1 MKKLITTASL
11 LALLAAGPALA
22 QSTSPSA
29 DPAKPSMGD
38 TTTSPSGTTPGSTGG
53 ATDMQRSPSQDMTAP
68 DATAPDSSAAA
79 PSADADKTAQIGN
92 DAVSATGIQVSE
104 LMGAAVRNS
113 ANESIGNINDVL
125 LTKDGQVDGVIVG
138 VGGFLGLGEK
148 NVALKF
154 SELQIDNSNPNE
166 PKITST
172 ATSDALA
179 AAPEWNEPGS
189 ATGMSGSSN

>member
-11 LALLAAGPALA
+11 LALMAAGPAFA

-38 TTTSPSGTTPGSTGG
+38 TTSPSGPSTTTPGSTDG
-53 ATDMQRSPSQDMTAP
+53 ATDMQRSPSQETTPGSAQAP
-68 DATAPDSSAAA
+68 SMDPLNK
-79 PSADADKTAQIGN
+79 SADAGSMSGQGL
-92 DAVSATGIQVSE
+92 QVSE
-104 LMGAAVRNS
+104 LMGSAVRNT
-113 ANESIGNINDVL
+113 ANESIGNINDIL
-125 LTKDGQVDGVIVG
+125 LTKDGQIDSVIVG

-154 SELQIDNSNPNE
+154 TELQFDNSNPNE
-166 PKITST
+166 PKVTST

-179 AAPEWNEPGS
+179 AAPEWKEPGS
-189 ATGMSGSSN
+189 ATGAGGTTGSR